1 MKTTKGN
8 RLHIGFFGKRN
19 AGKSSIVNRILE
31 QDLSIVSDMPGTT
44 TDVNEKSMELLPIG
58 PVTLMDTAGFDDVGE
73 LGELRIQKTL
83 KALERAD
90 IAVVVFD
97 NRSLIESDFEFL
109 EQIKSKNIPLLIIL
123 NKTDKGEL
131 CENNVKKLEGFGEIL
146 KVSALLDDDI
156 VSKFKNV
163 LIKILPEE
171 FIKENSIIKDIV
183 KPLDTVVLVIPV
195 DKEAPKGRLILPQVN
210 VLRELLDIGAIGVCV
225 RDIELKEALN
235 KIKNPPKLVITD
247 SQAFK
252 KVSEIVPYDVPLI
265 SFSIL
270 FARNKGDL
278 DAFVQGVEKI
288 ETLKNGDKVL
298 ILESCTHHPVE
309 DDIGRVK
316 IPGLIKKFAGKDIIF
331 EHYSGH
337 DFPCEISKYS
347 LIIHCGAC
355 MTTRREVLNR
365 IKLAQDNGVAITN
378 YGITIAKCLG
388 ILDRAIELF
397 R

>member
-73 LGELRIQKTL
+73 LGELRIQKTF

-97 NRSLIESDFEFL
+97 NRPLFEDDFKFL

-156 VSKFKNV
+156 V
-163 LIKILPEE
+163 
-171 FIKENSIIKDIV
+171 
-183 KPLDTVVLVIPV
+183 
-195 DKEAPKGRLILPQVN
+195 
-210 VLRELLDIGAIGVCV
+210 
-225 RDIELKEALN
+225 LK
-235 KIKNPPKLVITD
+235 
-247 SQAFK
+247 
-252 KVSEIVPYDVPLI
+252 
-265 SFSIL
+265 
-270 FARNKGDL
+270 
-278 DAFVQGVEKI
+278 
-288 ETLKNGDKVL
+288 
-298 ILESCTHHPVE
+298 
-309 DDIGRVK
+309 
-316 IPGLIKKFAGKDIIF
+316 
-331 EHYSGH
+331 
-337 DFPCEISKYS
+337 
-347 LIIHCGAC
+347 
-355 MTTRREVLNR
+355 
-365 IKLAQDNGVAITN
+365 
-378 YGITIAKCLG
+378 
-388 ILDRAIELF
+388 LDRKSVV
-397 R
+397 